1 MNLREVVR
9 TLRFERRRVLAMSR
23 VCDPVLRKTMNA
35 PPARSASRHRS
46 SSSRVISTGERTA
59 GMIKIEVIDNFAKS
73 TMDGSGLEITAEL
86 IMGLT
91 QVFMAFEADTPG
103 SGHAMLKAVR
113 LAIENNTIVDTAAE
127 LASETQYHRRKDN
140 KNDQN

>member
-1 MNLREVVR
+1 
-9 TLRFERRRVLAMSR
+9 
-23 VCDPVLRKTMNA
+23 
-35 PPARSASRHRS
+35 
-46 SSSRVISTGERTA
+46 
-59 GMIKIEVIDNFAKS
+59 MIKLEVIDNFAKS

-91 QVFMAFEADTPG
+91 QVFTAFEADTPG

-127 LASETQYHRRKDN
+127 VASEIQYHRRKDN

>member
-23 VCDPVLRKTMNA
+23 VCDPVFAKDYERT
-35 PPARSASRHRS
+35 ARALGIAASIVEQQGDKHR
-46 SSSRVISTGERTA
+46 RRTA

-86 IMGLT
+86 IVGLT

-113 LAIENNTIVDTAAE
+113 LAIENNTIVETAAE
-127 LASETQYHRRKDN
+127 IAAEAKITHKEGQ
-140 KNDQN
+140 

>member
-23 VCDPVLRKTMNA
+23 VCDPVLQRTMSA
-35 PPARSASRHRS
+35 PPARSASQRRL
-46 SSSRVISTGERTA
+46 SSSRAISTGERTA
-59 GMIKIEVIDNFAKS
+59 EMIKIEVSDNLAKS
-73 TMDGSGLEITAEL
+73 AMDGSGLQITTEL

-113 LAIENNTIVDTAAE
+113 LAIERNTIVDTAAE
-127 LASETQYHRRKDN
+127 IASEVQ
-140 KNDQN
+140 